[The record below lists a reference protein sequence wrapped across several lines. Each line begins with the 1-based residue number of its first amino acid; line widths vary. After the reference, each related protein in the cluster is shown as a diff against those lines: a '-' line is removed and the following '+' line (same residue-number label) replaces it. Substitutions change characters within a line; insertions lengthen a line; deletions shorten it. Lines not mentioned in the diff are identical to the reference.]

1 MTKRVVITG
10 MGCVSAIGLNLAESW
25 TSLIESQSGIA
36 DFERVV
42 KGDGG
47 HRYGGPAA
55 LVKGLSLDSITDRFG
70 ERATVGLDPFT
81 CFALPASVEALDQA
95 GLVNDP
101 ALARAAILYGA
112 GGGGLSSL
120 EEGYERLFIDNK
132 KIVHPL
138 TIPRFMPSAAASQ
151 LSMVFG
157 IRGPCFAIS
166 SACSSSAHAVA
177 ESFHMIRTGRVA
189 IAVAGGSEAPMTY
202 GHWLAWKAIRA
213 MADDTCR
220 PFAAGRK
227 GMILGEGAATLVLEE
242 RDHALARGATIL
254 AEIVAGVCNSD
265 AHHLTQPQGDGAILA
280 MEDAYAQAGL
290 HRDTPV
296 LVSAHGTGTAM
307 NDRVEAAA
315 LRNFYGDAID
325 DIRIIATKSA
335 HGHLIGA
342 TGALEFVLG
351 LKALMEK
358 IAPPILNYDGV
369 DPECSLPLVVDTPES
384 VMTDVLVSNTFA
396 FGGLNGVLIARRVS

>member
-1 MTKRVVITG
+1 MNKRVVITG
-10 MGCVSAIGLNLAESW
+10 MGCVSAIGLNLTESW
-25 TSLIESQSGIA
+25 TSLIEGRSGISH
-36 DFERVV
+36 FERIV
-42 KGDGG
+42 KGSGG
-47 HRYGGPAA
+47 HRYSGPAA
-55 LVKGLSLDSITDRFG
+55 LVKGLNLDPITARFG

-81 CFALPASVEALDQA
+81 CFALPASVEAMDQA
-95 GLVNDP
+95 GLVGDP
-101 ALARAAILYGA
+101 ALAGAAILYGA

-189 IAVAGGSEAPMTY
+189 IAIAGGSEAPMTY

-227 GMILGEGAATLVLEE
+227 GMILGEGAATLILEE

-254 AEIVAGVCNSD
+254 AEIIAGVCNSD

-280 MEDAYAQAGL
+280 MKDAYAQAGL
-290 HRDTPV
+290 HRETPV

-315 LRNFYGDAID
+315 LQSFYGDTIGN
-325 DIRIIATKSA
+325 IRIIATKSA

-351 LKALMEK
+351 LKALAEK
-358 IAPPILNYDGV
+358 MAPPILNYDSV
-369 DPECSLPLVVDTPES
+369 DPECRLPLVIERPEPLT
-384 VMTDVLVSNTFA
+384 TDVLVSNTFA
-396 FGGLNGVLIARRVS
+396 FGGLNGVLIARGVS